1 MTDESERI
9 KEIKEYIESTIA
21 EIDGHTENVEKL
33 FKLDKWS
40 KDRSLYEIIINS
52 YERHRNTLKRIQ
64 KMIEGEKVES
74 GLYTLSVQSEMDMIK
89 ERLDKLEGSMSDSI
103 PSELLQKWINAIKTG
118 DPKEVTNLYYDDGI
132 LLGTFSNK
140 ERIGHELILEYFEN
154 LLKSPVEVEIVSE
167 HASISESVAVNSGL
181 YNFVT
186 DGKTINA
193 RFSFVY
199 QKNNDE
205 WKITSHHSSVI
216 PESD

>member
-9 KEIKEYIESTIA
+9 KEVKEYIEATIA
-21 EIDGHTENVEKL
+21 EVDGHTENVEKL

-64 KMIEGEKVES
+64 KIIEGEKAES

-89 ERLDKLEGSMSDSI
+89 ERLDKLEGSMSVSI
-103 PSELLQKWINAIKTG
+103 TSELLQKWINAIKTG
-118 DPKEVTNLYYDDGI
+118 DPKEVTNLYHDDGI

-167 HASISESVAVNSGL
+167 HTSVSESVAANSGL

-186 DGKTINA
+186 NGKTINA

>member
-9 KEIKEYIESTIA
+9 KEVKEYIEATIA
-21 EIDGHTENVEKL
+21 EIDGHTKNVEKL
-33 FKLDKWS
+33 FKLDKLS
-40 KDRSLYEIIINS
+40 KDKSLYEIIINS

-103 PSELLQKWINAIKTG
+103 TSELLQKWINAIKTG

>member
-1 MTDESERI
+1 MTDEAERI
-9 KEIKEYIESTIA
+9 KEVMEYIESTIA
-21 EIDGHTENVEKL
+21 EIDGHTGNIEKL

-40 KDRSLYEIIINS
+40 NDRSLYEIIINS

-89 ERLDKLEGSMSDSI
+89 ERLDQLEGSMSDSI
-103 PSELLQKWINAIKTG
+103 TSELLQKWINAIKNS
-118 DPKEVTNLYYDDGI
+118 DPKEVTNLYHDDGI

-167 HASISESVAVNSGL
+167 HASVSESVAVNSGL

>member
-9 KEIKEYIESTIA
+9 KEVKEYIESTIT

-40 KDRSLYEIIINS
+40 KDKSLYEIIINS

-103 PSELLQKWINAIKTG
+103 TSELLEKWTNAVKSG
-118 DPKEVTNLYYDDGI
+118 DPKQVTDLYLDDAI
-132 LLGTFSNK
+132 LLGTFSNE
-140 ERIGHELILEYFEN
+140 ERVGHELILEYFEN
-154 LLKSPVEVEIVSE
+154 LLKSPVDIEIVSE
-167 HASISESVAVNSGL
+167 YPHDFESAAVNSGL

-199 QKNNDE
+199 HKNNDE